1 MPYIILDDLKSLIPA
16 AWLTEALDDDDDGTQ
31 EMGGSVIAAAEDA
44 VNGVLSTNYQTPI
57 ANATSYPFLKHITRY
72 HAAWILYSR
81 RGYDYSAFPH
91 RVTHEQ
97 AWKQLTAIGKGDLPL
112 GPSGQSEPARPNR
125 AKGSVISVPS
135 RLHSS
140 NGSFSA

>member
-1 MPYIILDDLKSLIPA
+1 MSYIVLDDLKPLIPSV
-16 AWLTEALDDDDDGTQ
+16 WLTEALDDDHDGEG

-44 VNGVLSTNYQTPI
+44 VNGVLSTNYRTPVEG
-57 ANATSYPFLKHITRY
+57 AGNFPFLKHITRY

-81 RGYDYSAFPH
+81 RGYDYAAFPH

-112 GPSGQSEPARPNR
+112 GPSGPAEPSLSARP
-125 AKGSVISVPS
+125 KGAVITTPS
-135 RLHSS
+135 RLHSKF
-140 NGSFSA
+140 GTFTA